1 MEIKFFKNRLN
12 KALKESNYV
21 KYEGIGLIKGDKNMF
36 YVTNQKDLKKLNK
49 RLIWMMD
56 LGRIQYT
63 DTVMEVFYKNGIKAF
78 TVIVKEDLQI

>member
-12 KALKESNYV
+12 KALKESSYV
-21 KYEGIGLIKGDKNMF
+21 KYEGIGLVRGDKNTF
-36 YVTNQKDLKKLNK
+36 YVNNQKDLKKLNK

-78 TVIVKEDLQI
+78 TVIVKEDL